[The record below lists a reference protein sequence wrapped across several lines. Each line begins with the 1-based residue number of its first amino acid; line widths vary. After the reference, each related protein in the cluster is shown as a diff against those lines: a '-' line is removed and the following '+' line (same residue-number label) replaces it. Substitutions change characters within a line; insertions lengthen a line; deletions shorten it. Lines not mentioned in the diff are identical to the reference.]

1 MSKNK
6 NFKVVI
12 IDYELGNLFSVNQA
26 LEKIGLNTSISKN
39 PAEIEEADALILPG
53 VGAFG
58 DAMNNLNKLKL
69 VHPIRNFIQS
79 GKPFLGICLGLQLLF
94 TQSEEFGTQY
104 GLDIIKGVVR
114 KFNSKDDAIQ
124 LKVPQIS
131 WNKVLFTNQHMKDNS
146 PLFNIKNEEYFYF
159 VHSFYVIPEED
170 VTLTKTEYGGIIYT
184 SSIIKNNIFAC
195 QFHPEKSGEVG
206 LKIYQNWALQNNLI

>member
-1 MSKNK
+1 MSKDK

-26 LEKIGLNTSISKN
+26 LEKIGLSTSISKN
-39 PAEIEEADALILPG
+39 PAEIVEADALILPG

-69 VHPIRNFIQS
+69 VDPIRNFIDS

-94 TQSEEFGTQY
+94 TQSEEFGTQN

-131 WNKVLFTNQHMKDNS
+131 WNKVLFTNQNLKDNS

-159 VHSFYVIPEED
+159 VHSFYVLPEED
-170 VTLTKTEYGGIIYT
+170 VTLTETEYGGIIYT

-195 QFHPEKSGEVG
+195 QFHPEKSGKEG
-206 LKIYQNWALQNNLI
+206 LKIYQNWASQNNLI